1 MDAERKRFFLMT
13 VEIRILTALL
23 SRSAFRSFEDH
34 FAAHN
39 VEISGIHYGIL
50 RALSH
55 QSFTIS
61 DLSRRFMLDP
71 STLVPMI
78 DSLERKGLVERG
90 RDPHDRRRIP
100 LSLTEDAREL
110 LNSVSMFHENDVVFQ
125 RLETMGEDKA
135 RELLSLL
142 REVIMGM
149 PNGAE
154 MIDSVS
160 SRLYTLAGDEIAT
173 GSPECPSD
181 FPGREHHRTIRR
193 THRRRIRKTRSE

>member
-39 VEISGIHYGIL
+39 IEISGIHYGIL

-100 LSLTEDAREL
+100 LSLTEGAREL
-110 LNSVSMFHENDVVFQ
+110 LRSVSMFHEDDVVFQ
-125 RLETMGEDKA
+125 QLETMGEDKA

-142 REVIMGM
+142 RELIMGM

-160 SRLYTLAGDEIAT
+160 GRLYTLVDDEVAT
-173 GSPECPSD
+173 GPPDCPTG

-193 THRRRIRKTRSE
+193 THRRRTRKTRSE